1 MSEEVVIFTD
11 SSSEK
16 EHMLIAIMA
25 NTAQS
30 LPYTQYIVWTQVL
43 PQYFD
48 QQYARSFAYQFLIAL
63 STNFIGYGLAGLT
76 RRFIGEYP
84 NSQPVFHFCV
94 LPVVALADCMYPSLP
109 IILRLASLTRDD
121 CTQLGAPQ

>member
-1 MSEEVVIFTD
+1 
-11 SSSEK
+11 
-16 EHMLIAIMA
+16 MLIAIMA

-76 RRFIGEYP
+76 RRFIGELILGP
-84 NSQPVFHFCV
+84 CRP
-94 LPVVALADCMYPSLP
+94 P
-109 IILRLASLTRDD
+109 ILRRRTMGLTDLGLSKCTLPTASGLTRW
-121 CTQLGAPQ
+121 

>member
-1 MSEEVVIFTD
+1 
-11 SSSEK
+11 
-16 EHMLIAIMA
+16 MLIAIMA

-76 RRFIGEYP
+76 RRFIGEHTFCLCP
-84 NSQPVFHFCV
+84 SPISQWSLSLTNLGHSIPV
-94 LPVVALADCMYPSLP
+94 L
-109 IILRLASLTRDD
+109 LRLASLSGDHR
-121 CTQLGAPQ
+121 PQHGTPQ

>member
-1 MSEEVVIFTD
+1 MGRRIAPTPEGLTVRPDIFSAIY
-11 SSSEK
+11 SSVCAYFRPEK

-43 PQYFD
+43 PQYFN

-76 RRFIGEYP
+76 RRFIGE
-84 NSQPVFHFCV
+84 
-94 LPVVALADCMYPSLP
+94 
-109 IILRLASLTRDD
+109 
-121 CTQLGAPQ
+121 

>member
-1 MSEEVVIFTD
+1 
-11 SSSEK
+11 
-16 EHMLIAIMA
+16 MLIAIMA

-76 RRFIGEYP
+76 RRFIGEFQ
-84 NSQPVFHFCV
+84 SR
-94 LPVVALADCMYPSLP
+94 LPSIAYRAALHVRLTNYYSSVP
-109 IILRLASLTRDD
+109 IILRLASLAGDHRAEH
-121 CTQLGAPQ
+121 GAPQ

>member
-1 MSEEVVIFTD
+1 
-11 SSSEK
+11 
-16 EHMLIAIMA
+16 MLIAIMA

-76 RRFIGEYP
+76 RRFIGEHTLRSCP
-84 NSQPVFHFCV
+84 SSISSWT
-94 LPVVALADCMYPSLP
+94 ASLANLGQSIP
-109 IILRLASLTRDD
+109 ILLCLASLAGDH
-121 CTQLGAPQ
+121 CPQLGTPQ

>member
-1 MSEEVVIFTD
+1 
-11 SSSEK
+11 
-16 EHMLIAIMA
+16 MLIAIMA

-76 RRFIGEYP
+76 RRFIGEHNLGLRRPPGLRRYMC
-84 NSQPVFHFCV
+84 F
-94 LPVVALADCMYPSLP
+94 ADHVSKYTHPTVSG
-109 IILRLASLTRDD
+109 LTR
-121 CTQLGAPQ
+121 

>member
-1 MSEEVVIFTD
+1 
-11 SSSEK
+11 
-16 EHMLIAIMA
+16 MLIAIMA

-76 RRFIGEYP
+76 RRFIGEHILGP
-84 NSQPVFHFCV
+84 RPPPVLRRCTC
-94 LPVVALADCMYPSLP
+94 LADLGSKYTHPTVSG
-109 IILRLASLTRDD
+109 LTRW
-121 CTQLGAPQ
+121 

>member
-1 MSEEVVIFTD
+1 
-11 SSSEK
+11 
-16 EHMLIAIMA
+16 MLIAIMA

-76 RRFIGEYP
+76 RRFIGEYKFLFP
-84 NSQPVFHFCV
+84 ASPCLAVVCV
-94 LPVVALADCMYPSLP
+94 L
-109 IILRLASLTRDD
+109 LT
-121 CTQLGAPQ
+121 LL

>member
-1 MSEEVVIFTD
+1 
-11 SSSEK
+11 
-16 EHMLIAIMA
+16 MLIAIMA

-43 PQYFD
+43 PQYFN

-76 RRFIGEYP
+76 RRFIGE
-84 NSQPVFHFCV
+84 C
-94 LPVVALADCMYPSLP
+94 
-109 IILRLASLTRDD
+109 
-121 CTQLGAPQ
+121 

>member
-1 MSEEVVIFTD
+1 
-11 SSSEK
+11 
-16 EHMLIAIMA
+16 MLIAIMA

-76 RRFIGEYP
+76 RRFIGEYKQCP
-84 NSQPVFHFCV
+84 IPPS
-94 LPVVALADCMYPSLP
+94 ALRWCM
-109 IILRLASLTRDD
+109 RLAEHESKCTHPTVSGRTR
-121 CTQLGAPQ
+121 